1 MIGWSGSV
9 NPSSQKEHYSA
20 QFCEKNANYDHGHFV
35 KIFSHFAAK
44 SESARV
50 NSARAHRREGY
61 LPHLGKFLENFSLS
75 D

>member
-50 NSARAHRREGY
+50 
-61 LPHLGKFLENFSLS
+61 LLETPRK
-75 D
+75 